1 MNKTKVISVR
11 IDEQLLA
18 QIDEKVSHMTSRKR
32 NDLICGLLR
41 LANLVAK
48 TYPIERFCYFYP
60 EWGDVLDDFVFE
72 FHRGHK
78 K

>member
-18 QIDEKVSHMTSRKR
+18 QVDKKVLHMNYQTR

-41 LANLVAK
+41 FANQVATPSQLEK
-48 TYPIERFCYFYP
+48 FCRFFP
-60 EWGDVLDDFVFE
+60 EHGDVLDEFE
-72 FHRGHK
+72 FKYHRGHK
-78 K
+78 

>member
-18 QIDEKVSHMTSRKR
+18 QIDEKVSNLRYITR

-41 LANLVAK
+41 LANQVAVPSQLEK
-48 TYPIERFCYFYP
+48 FGYFFP
-60 EWGDVLDDFVFE
+60 DFGDVLDEFE
-72 FHRGHK
+72 FKYHREHK
-78 K
+78 

>member
-18 QIDEKVSHMTSRKR
+18 QIDEKVSNMTYLTR

-41 LANLVAK
+41 FANHVAVPSQLEK
-48 TYPIERFCYFYP
+48 FCYFFP
-60 EWGDVLDDFVFE
+60 EFGDVLDEFE
-72 FHRGHK
+72 FKYHREHK
-78 K
+78 